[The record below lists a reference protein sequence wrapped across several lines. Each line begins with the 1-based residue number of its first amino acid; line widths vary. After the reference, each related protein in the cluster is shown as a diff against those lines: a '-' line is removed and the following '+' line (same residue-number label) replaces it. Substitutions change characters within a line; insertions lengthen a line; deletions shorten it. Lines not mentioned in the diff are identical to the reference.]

1 MDLLVFAYIVKKRTV
16 QETKRFTM
24 PLRLP
29 YLYLYLLPD
38 YQHTHCSR
46 IVWSS
51 VQTCQGYSLHSIKQA
66 GPA

>member
-1 MDLLVFAYIVKKRTV
+1 MHLLVFAYIVTKCTV
-16 QETKRFTM
+16 QKTKIFTM
-24 PLRLP
+24 PFRLS
-29 YLYLYLLPD
+29 YLYLYRLPD

-46 IVWSS
+46 IVRSR